1 MLYLITWLTDFAG
14 VLFIF
19 VGTRYLSEQNT
30 SPTMLGVLGALYFLA
45 SAISSAWAGTVA
57 DRWGHRQMS
66 IVGMALLVISLGVNS
81 FWNDEYWIFCV
92 VYVAAGV
99 AFGMIYPPLMAR
111 LGHGQSSQTA
121 SRRYLFFCLAFNL
134 GIVSGQITGGW
145 AFEKFGVAV
154 ALLIALTLASFNLI
168 LICLHKENNDEGNLA
183 ASEDEGT
190 DVEDNL
196 SQAFARLARFAN
208 FGGMFSMSMLWFL
221 LPQLVISLEI
231 SADRHGLILASGRMV
246 VMGTY
251 LLLHLTS
258 FWHHEFRITGCAQAV
273 GAVGLIILSLADS
286 SLELAVGL
294 AALSTMMGYNYF
306 ASLFYNA
313 TGSSHQRKGR
323 AFGLNEASLGL
334 GAAGGSL
341 IGGLTANDL
350 GSRAPFQLAAL
361 LITILLFV
369 QCIVWWKSIRPAQQ
383 RLRG

>member
-1 MLYLITWLTDFAG
+1 L
-14 VLFIF
+14 
-19 VGTRYLSEQNT
+19 
-30 SPTMLGVLGALYFLA
+30 LA
-45 SAISSAWAGTVA
+45 V
-57 DRWGHRQMS
+57 
-66 IVGMALLVISLGVNS
+66 SLGVNS
-81 FWNDEYWIFCV
+81 FWHDEYWIFCV

-99 AFGMIYPPLMAR
+99 AFGMIYPPLMAW
-111 LGHGQSSQTA
+111 LGHGQSGQTA

-145 AFEKFGVAV
+145 AFERFGIGV
-154 ALLIALTLASFNLI
+154 ALLISLTLASFNLI
-168 LICLHKENNDEGNLA
+168 LICLHKESNNEGNLA
-183 ASEDEGT
+183 AGGDAET
-190 DVEDNL
+190 DMEASL
-196 SQAFARLARFAN
+196 SQSFARLARFAN

-221 LPQLVISLEI
+221 LPQLVISLDI
-231 SADRHGLILASGRMV
+231 PADRHGLILATGRMV

-251 LLLHLTS
+251 LLLYLTS
-258 FWHHEFRITGCAQAV
+258 FWRHEFRITGCTQTIGVA
-273 GAVGLIILSLADS
+273 GLIILSVADS
-286 SLELAVGL
+286 SLGLAVGL

-313 TGSSHQRKGR
+313 TGSCHQHKGR

-369 QCIVWWKSIRPAQQ
+369 QCIVWWKSIRPAQK